1 MKFFK
6 EGNMEKIIYGI
17 ILLIVV
23 SAMFIF
29 TGKQSDQQVIAPK
42 TETQGSVMQENSQ
55 IEILEQ
61 RLAEKISS
69 TIEQMRGVGK
79 VKVLV
84 TLNSGLKKEYA
95 KDESITQRD
104 SKVTDKQGSVQ
115 ETTETTEN
123 DKLVIP
129 SNALPVIVM
138 EESPDI
144 AGVLIIAQ
152 GATDPQ
158 IREEIFTAVKTLL
171 NIEAVKINV
180 SPMKED
186 DAADQ
191 KLRF

>member
-1 MKFFK
+1 MKFFQ

-29 TGKQSDQQVIAPK
+29 SGKQADQQVLAPN
-42 TETQGSVMQENSQ
+42 TEAQSTVAQDNSQ
-55 IEILEQ
+55 IEIMEQ
-61 RLAEKISS
+61 KLAEKISS

-84 TLNSGLKKEYA
+84 TLSSGLKKEYA
-95 KDESITQRD
+95 KDESITKRD

-129 SNALPVIVM
+129 SNALPVVVM
-138 EESPDI
+138 EESPQI

-171 NIEAVKINV
+171 NIETIKINV

-186 DAADQ
+186 DEADQ